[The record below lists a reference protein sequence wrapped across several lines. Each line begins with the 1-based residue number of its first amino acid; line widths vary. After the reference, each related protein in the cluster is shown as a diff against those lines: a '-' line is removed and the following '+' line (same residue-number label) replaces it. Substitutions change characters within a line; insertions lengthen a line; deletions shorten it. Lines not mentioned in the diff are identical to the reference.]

1 MTKNE
6 TKVFKTLDVVINI
19 LVGAA
24 VAVAI
29 LVAIWYLGIY
39 IIVAGLLA
47 MVLFI
52 LWAFGAIIVKDLVGK
67 KHDKR

>member
-39 IIVAGLLA
+39 IIAAGLLA

-52 LWAFGAIIVKDLVGK
+52 LWAFGAIIVKELVGK